1 MEMKNEQKI
10 KGDNNLQTNI
20 TVSGDLNIGLQ
31 RNDVIN
37 LIKEFCFTDKNQII
51 DIVKEAIESIDASN
65 RKMPDKRVFVP
76 IIQQLS
82 YSLDDEY
89 VKQVYKNLLKS

>member
-1 MEMKNEQKI
+1 METKNEQKI

-20 TVSGDLNIGLQ
+20 TVSGDLNIGFQ

-51 DIVKEAIESIDASN
+51 DIVKDVIESIDA
-65 RKMPDKRVFVP
+65 KMVKCQIREFSC
-76 IIQQLS
+76 LS
-82 YSLDDEY
+82 FNNYHIALMM
-89 VKQVYKNLLKS
+89 NM

>member
-51 DIVKEAIESIDASN
+51 DIVKRLLN
-65 RKMPDKRVFVP
+65 
-76 IIQQLS
+76 QLMLVIAKCQIREFS
-82 YSLDDEY
+82 CLSFNNCHIALMM
-89 VKQVYKNLLKS
+89 NM

>member
-1 MEMKNEQKI
+1 METKNEQKI

-37 LIKEFCFTDKNQII
+37 LIKEFCITDKNQII
-51 DIVKEAIESIDASN
+51 DIVKEAIESIDVN
-65 RKMPDKRVFVP
+65 NGKMPDKRVFVP
-76 IIQQLS
+76 LIQQLS

-89 VKQVYKNLLKS
+89 VK